1 MKQKIIRIIRLL
13 IELAIIYGVYTET
26 GIFTA
31 CFALL
36 ITLLIEMR
44 SYHDTAFNKS
54 YKQFVFKFEEFVYMA
69 KKKIDEMDK
78 NIKSLKNS
86 DKELEKVAR
95 EKFLMK
101 KKNEKAFKFEDK
113 KDTLR

>member
-1 MKQKIIRIIRLL
+1 MKKESKKDRLL
-13 IELAIIYGVYTET
+13 TWLYLAIL
-26 GIFTA
+26 IFLVL
-31 CFALL
+31 FLF
-36 ITLLIEMR
+36 
-44 SYHDTAFNKS
+44 FNK
-54 YKQFVFKFEEFVYMA
+54 YGLLKYFELKSEINA
-69 KKKIDEMDK
+69 IENEIERSKNEIEEMDK
-78 NIKSLKNS
+78 NIKSLKSS

>member
-1 MKQKIIRIIRLL
+1 MKKESKKDRLL
-13 IELAIIYGVYTET
+13 TWLYLAIL
-26 GIFTA
+26 IFLVL
-31 CFALL
+31 FLF
-36 ITLLIEMR
+36 
-44 SYHDTAFNKS
+44 FNK
-54 YKQFVFKFEEFVYMA
+54 YGLLKYFELKSEINA
-69 KKKIDEMDK
+69 IEQEIERSKNEIEEMDK